1 MTVPVARTG
10 ETTAAAAPAEVAAA
24 PPVVGSPAV
33 VGVPMFVVG
42 AVALG
47 LALTGY
53 VPATATGAAIPI
65 IMTATGLGL
74 VIAAVW
80 AASLSQNAVASIF
93 AIFAGFWL
101 SYAALVLGLTHNWF
115 GIRAADA
122 AKSQELFLLSW
133 LLVIGLLTV
142 ASLRLPLAF
151 TVLFGL
157 ITVALLLL
165 LLGTV
170 NTNTNLTK
178 AGGYVVLAFAL
189 LGAYLFLDA
198 MWTATGGRAL
208 PTGAP
213 IVR

>member
-1 MTVPVARTG
+1 M
-10 ETTAAAAPAEVAAA
+10 
-24 PPVVGSPAV
+24 
-33 VGVPMFVVG
+33 
-42 AVALG
+42 
-47 LALTGY
+47 
-53 VPATATGAAIPI
+53 
-65 IMTATGLGL
+65 
-74 VIAAVW
+74 IAAVW
-80 AASLSQNAVASIF
+80 AAPLSQNAVASIF

-165 LLGTV
+165 LLLGTV